1 MATVALVNL
10 GGERQEG
17 EKVVNTIHIHT
28 AQYLK
33 SIGSSIG
40 QV

>member
-17 EKVVNTIHIHT
+17 EKVVNTIHIH